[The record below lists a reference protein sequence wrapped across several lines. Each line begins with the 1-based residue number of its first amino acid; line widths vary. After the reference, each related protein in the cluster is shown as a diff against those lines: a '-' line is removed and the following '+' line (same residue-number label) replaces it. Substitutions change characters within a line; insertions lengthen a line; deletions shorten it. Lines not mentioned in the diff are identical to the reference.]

1 MLTLFTDIYVMG
13 RPKGSKNRSTI
24 LREAQETM
32 LARGLAD
39 HEQEF
44 LDSLHVMEVG
54 MRHFFVQAMTAKASN
69 GKPEVVDENM
79 LQAVA
84 IAEKIAP
91 YRHARLSAVKLAG
104 DPNNAVPFKDD
115 ASLDEIR
122 EEIMQGLGRLV
133 STGVIDLK
141 ALPVPDRGI
150 ANQPPPASINR
161 GANGE

>member
-1 MLTLFTDIYVMG
+1 LTRIT
-13 RPKGSKNRSTI
+13 SK
-24 LREAQETM
+24 
-32 LARGLAD
+32 LALAA
-39 HEQEF
+39 
-44 LDSLHVMEVG
+44 LV
-54 MRHFFVQAMTAKASN
+54 
-69 GKPEVVDENM
+69 
-79 LQAVA
+79 
-84 IAEKIAP
+84 AP

-122 EEIMQGLGRLV
+122 EEIMQDLGHLV

-141 ALPVPDRGI
+141 ALPLPDSGL